1 MEKNNNGDESRINDQ
16 ELEKFI
22 FEINAEN
29 SGIIIPTDIQFL
41 DEDEEYIAYMS
52 EYIEGNIPEILDI
65 LEAFPSL
72 IPEDIDISNI
82 VNELI
87 KFVKDTDS
95 DMEVSY
101 PPSKKEMYFDN
112 IMSILKARDFLRND
126 YNDKEQNIVFARE
139 SLSDLISNKV
149 YTAKEKLEWL
159 DMAEY
164 ITDFNPMS
172 LGPTLFEQELDF
184 LSEMHSKL
192 SEDYYFIHTYLQ
204 DLERETL
211 QFLNYKY
218 GDSVMA
224 EEIAEELIDLIR
236 PLEDIFRVY
245 NAIKNNPKE
254 FKVLRYKFYDDLNDL
269 ELDIY
274 ELAENY
280 IPEDELSMLIMKIGD
295 QYLSFLK
302 ELSELDIEYE
312 SPNED
317 PLED

>member
-1 MEKNNNGDESRINDQ
+1 
-16 ELEKFI
+16 
-22 FEINAEN
+22 
-29 SGIIIPTDIQFL
+29 
-41 DEDEEYIAYMS
+41 
-52 EYIEGNIPEILDI
+52 
-65 LEAFPSL
+65 
-72 IPEDIDISNI
+72 
-82 VNELI
+82 
-87 KFVKDTDS
+87 
-95 DMEVSY
+95 
-101 PPSKKEMYFDN
+101 MYFDN
-112 IMSILKARDFLRND
+112 IMSILKARDFLRDD

-139 SLSDLISNKV
+139 SLSDLISNTV

-302 ELSELDIEYE
+302 ELSELDIEDE